1 MAARAYTIKG
11 LNRALRQLG
20 PEASKRLRDASVEIA
35 GKVADDARSR
45 ALRGSGAARLM
56 APSIKGT
63 RDRVPAVR
71 QGSSRRLPP
80 RQRSR
85 ADRSS
90 TDHRRPDDGRGVRRR
105 SSAVDTRQFLPW
117 RGSSS
122 SAGYALYPAVREN
135 AESTGE
141 AYSAA
146 LDDALQAI

>member
-80 RQRSR
+80 RHGRARTGARQTIGDLMMGAEFGGGSRS
-85 ADRSS
+85 
-90 TDHRRPDDGRGVRRR
+90 T
-105 SSAVDTRQFLPW
+105 TRQFLPW

-135 AESTGE
+135 AAATGE